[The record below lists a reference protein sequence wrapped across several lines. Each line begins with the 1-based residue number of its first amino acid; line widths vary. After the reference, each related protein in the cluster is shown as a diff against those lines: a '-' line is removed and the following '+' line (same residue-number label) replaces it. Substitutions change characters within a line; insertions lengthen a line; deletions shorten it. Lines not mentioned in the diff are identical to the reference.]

1 MEPEILNVSPVVWFD
16 LSPVL
21 HKHMP
26 PPCFIDN
33 IPQSGD
39 VNYGSGAQWG
49 VTYQVYHSAWKP
61 CRYDSV
67 GRICDPTVEPDPVD
81 VIGPAGPTDNML
93 F

>member
-33 IPQSGD
+33 IPQSGH
-39 VNYGSGAQWG
+39 VKLW
-49 VTYQVYHSAWKP
+49 
-61 CRYDSV
+61 
-67 GRICDPTVEPDPVD
+67 
-81 VIGPAGPTDNML
+81 
-93 F
+93 